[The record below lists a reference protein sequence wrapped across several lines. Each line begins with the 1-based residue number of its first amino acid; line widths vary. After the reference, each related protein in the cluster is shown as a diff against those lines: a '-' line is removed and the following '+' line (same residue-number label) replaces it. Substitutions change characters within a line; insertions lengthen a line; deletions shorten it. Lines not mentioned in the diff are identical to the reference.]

1 MILFDDV
8 GSKLFKYPD
17 AFVNGY
23 LQTEDATIMEQFGR
37 NQALENDLVSLREQ
51 AEEIRQELAGVAE
64 AE

>member
-1 MILFDDV
+1 
-8 GSKLFKYPD
+8 
-17 AFVNGY
+17 
-23 LQTEDATIMEQFGR
+23 MEQFGR